1 MAIITITSMA
11 TDAPPLFAGQ
21 FGPLWRVAFT
31 GLGLPLAASHL
42 PPSLQVA
49 VGPSAS
55 NPPPTYS
62 VHRTLMVA
70 HPAIGTTVNH
80 SV

>member
-1 MAIITITSMA
+1 MALTIIPAMA
-11 TDAPPLFAGQ
+11 TEVPPLFAGR
-21 FGPLWRVAFT
+21 FGPLWRIEFT
-31 GLGLPLAASHL
+31 GLGLPLAASDL
-42 PPSLQVA
+42 PTSLQVA
-49 VGPSAS
+49 VGPSVS
-55 NPPPTYS
+55 SPPPTYS